1 MCSIRLFPFMAKG
14 WRGYLEEESE
24 FQWIAMAGFLIF
36 ILLGAIA
43 IQGTS
48 NLPGVEVGA
57 NNATHQ
63 GARVLDIT
71 YTSDDAFTA
80 RIVTSD
86 GVELYQQPD
95 SNSAI
100 QIISASN
107 GVGADNIQFLTTL
120 ENGNTVISPAKNT
133 LQVIHSL
140 ENDPGQEPLISTLEV
155 DNSTGNFSIVDL
167 AEASHAD
174 GTSWMMVTKEGKDST
189 LRGLGTIGDG
199 ASSANSIGNSM
210 SASSLSPAMSNSA
223 NVVWQDV
230 AALEG
235 DLWVASGYRTY
246 TGDGGDSSPAS
257 PTMVSVVAVIK
268 WSAGTIAPTVETMH
282 VGEEGT
288 FHTLL
293 ELSDSTVFAAGT
305 AGSTHIDAAGKMN
318 HLEAISATAVADD
331 LDRVWLFGDVGSQTI
346 HRISNGESEMLSLSR
361 PLAFEAEASG
371 FGTHLIFLHGTDD
384 SGDVKTLIIDTTAAG
399 SIESGRG
406 FLNFMFMAV
415 FTAVMLVMAW
425 TVSNRFLT
433 FQRR

>member
-1 MCSIRLFPFMAKG
+1 MAKG

-167 AEASHAD
+167 AEVSHAD
-174 GTSWMMVTKEGKDST
+174 GTSWMMVTKDGTDST
-189 LRGLGTIGDG
+189 LRGLGTIADG

-235 DLWVASGYRTY
+235 DLWVASG
-246 TGDGGDSSPAS
+246 
-257 PTMVSVVAVIK
+257 
-268 WSAGTIAPTVETMH
+268 
-282 VGEEGT
+282 
-288 FHTLL
+288 
-293 ELSDSTVFAAGT
+293 
-305 AGSTHIDAAGKMN
+305 
-318 HLEAISATAVADD
+318 
-331 LDRVWLFGDVGSQTI
+331 
-346 HRISNGESEMLSLSR
+346 
-361 PLAFEAEASG
+361 
-371 FGTHLIFLHGTDD
+371 
-384 SGDVKTLIIDTTAAG
+384 
-399 SIESGRG
+399 
-406 FLNFMFMAV
+406 
-415 FTAVMLVMAW
+415 
-425 TVSNRFLT
+425 
-433 FQRR
+433 